1 MLLAELNKT
10 RKIGIEI
17 EAVLPDTSG
26 AERHQVQQRLA
37 EIFSANGL
45 PSVAR
50 QYSHEPV
57 PAGKVLCVE
66 YDSSLVG
73 HSEGWNGIT
82 FHQLE
87 IKTKPLAGL
96 DEFSAVVPK
105 MVKLASF
112 LNLQVNKSCGLHVHL
127 DTASEVQNPKFVRSL
142 LNLAYRFEPVI
153 YGLVP
158 PSRKTGGYSSPLP
171 DLREQW
177 SRCRT
182 RGCYH
187 RLLSGWARY
196 TGLNLSHALSDNSR
210 VEFRWAGSS
219 LDAEK
224 ITSWVVFL
232 NRLVDAA
239 NTRNA
244 QMPQAQV
251 ENNRAGLQKML
262 VTLGLLQNTRVWT
275 VAKDL
280 APTRRYLIRR
290 WKQLNVDQLKGRRRR
305 RRILTAALTG

>member
-1 MLLAELNKT
+1 MLTAELNKT

-17 EAVLPDTSG
+17 ECVLADTSG
-26 AERHQVQQRLA
+26 ATRYQVQQRLA
-37 EIFSANGL
+37 TIFTANGL

-50 QYSHEPV
+50 EYSHEPV
-57 PAGKVLCVE
+57 PEGMVLCIE

-73 HSEGWNGIT
+73 NHEGWNGLT

-87 IKTKPLAGL
+87 IKTKPLNGL
-96 DEFSAVVPK
+96 TEYLAVIPK

-127 DTASEVQNPKFVRSL
+127 DTSEEVQNPTFIKSL

-158 PSRKTGGYSSPLP
+158 PSRKNCGYCAPLP
-171 DLREQW
+171 DLRESW
-177 SRCRT
+177 SRCRN
-182 RGCYH
+182 RMSYQ
-187 RLLSGWARY
+187 RLLAGWARY
-196 TGLNLSHALSDNSR
+196 TGVNMNHVLSDNSR
-210 VEFRWAGSS
+210 IEFRWGGSS

-224 ITSWVVFL
+224 ITSWVVML

-239 NTRNA
+239 TTRNA
-244 QMPQAQV
+244 QTPREQV

-262 VTLGLLQNTRVWT
+262 VTLGLLTNTRVWT
-275 VAKDL
+275 ASKDL
-280 APTRRYLIRR
+280 APYRRYIIRR
-290 WKQLNVDQLKGRRRR
+290 WKQLNTDQLKRRARRRHR
-305 RRILTAALTG
+305 VAAVTLG

>member
-1 MLLAELNKT
+1 MLTAQLNDT

-26 AERHQVQQRLA
+26 SSRYQVQQRLA
-37 EIFSANGL
+37 DIFTANGL

-50 QYSHEPV
+50 EYSHQPV
-57 PAGKVLCVE
+57 PEGKVLCVE
-66 YDSSLVG
+66 YDSSLSG
-73 HSEGWNGIT
+73 HSDGWNGIT

-87 IKTKPLAGL
+87 IKTKPLANFT
-96 DEFSAVVPK
+96 EFLAVVPK

-127 DTASEVQNPKFVRSL
+127 DTSEEVQNPTFIKSL

-158 PSRKTGGYSSPLP
+158 PSRKNCGFASPLP
-171 DLREQW
+171 DYRESW
-177 SRCRT
+177 SRCRH
-182 RGCYH
+182 RAAYH
-187 RLLSGWARY
+187 RLLSGWSRY
-196 TGLNLSHALSDNSR
+196 TGVNLCHILSDNSR

-219 LDAEK
+219 LDADK
-224 ITSWVVFL
+224 ITAWVVFL

-244 QMPQAQV
+244 QTPREQV
-251 ENNRAGLQKML
+251 ENTRAGLNKML
-262 VTLGLLQNTRVWT
+262 VTIGLLQNTRVWT
-275 VAKDL
+275 VGKDL

-290 WKQLNVDQLKGRRRR
+290 WKQLNTDQLKRRARRRR
-305 RRILTAALTG
+305 VAAVTLG